1 VLRPAFAVTLCYA
14 VLLLSLPAPCIL
26 IGLFVKG
33 IKFNKKHKKVETLE
47 RFGKRELQS
56 LIGSVLIM
64 D

>member
-1 VLRPAFAVTLCYA
+1 
-14 VLLLSLPAPCIL
+14 LSLPAPCIL

-47 RFGKRELQS
+47 HFGKRELQS